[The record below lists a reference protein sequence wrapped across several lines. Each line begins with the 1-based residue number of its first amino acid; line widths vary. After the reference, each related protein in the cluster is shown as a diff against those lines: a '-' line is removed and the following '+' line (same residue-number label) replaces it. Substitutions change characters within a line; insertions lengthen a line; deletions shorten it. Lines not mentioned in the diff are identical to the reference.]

1 MMNQLKELIKEMVEN
16 SDKTPKVAV
25 NFATPGER
33 RLQAIEDLAKQV
45 VSRLHLDSRVKFVN
59 KSSRS
64 TGAIAFS
71 VFDNNLKEIIL
82 KIQPIDEI
90 GPYKKSMQAVKKM
103 PKNIAVH
110 FPQIYK
116 VGSLSDLKIE
126 NPVIINATW
135 ENLGFILMEK
145 LDELPGNMFDIIKGQ
160 KDDQKLKSLISD
172 RNSFTEFIEDILD
185 GNEKSIA
192 RIISTSSGKES
203 PEIKMKMLKNY
214 MILAMYDKNLRSALE
229 TNGFV
234 TENEIYAAVVAQA
247 AKWVERIEA
256 ENPKRALS
264 SISSMIKMMIS
275 FVNKRPIPKEVG
287 DSSGPTRKLKGID
300 RVNDALD
307 NLSKYGIIPSDL
319 HANNIMIRPETGE
332 IVFSDIGHFH
342 FK

>member
-1 MMNQLKELIKEMVEN
+1 MNQLKQLIKEIAEGD
-16 SDKTPKVAV
+16 DKTPKVAV
-25 NFATPGER
+25 NFATPGEK
-33 RLQAIEDLAKQV
+33 RLRVIEDLAKQIV
-45 VSRLHLDSRVKFVN
+45 NRLQLDSRVKFVN
-59 KSSRS
+59 KSLRS

-71 VFDNNLKEIIL
+71 VFDDDLKEIIL

-90 GPYKKSMQAVKKM
+90 DPYKKSMRIVKKM
-103 PKNIAVH
+103 PGDIAVH

-126 NPVIINATW
+126 NPVLINGTW

-160 KDDQKLKSLISD
+160 RDGQKLKSLISD
-172 RNSFTEFIEDILD
+172 RNSFTEFIEDVLD
-185 GNEKSIA
+185 GNEKSIE

-214 MILAMYDKNLRSALE
+214 MILAMYDKALRAALE
-229 TNGFV
+229 TDGFV
-234 TENEIYAAVVAQA
+234 TEDKIYAAIVGQVT
-247 AKWVERIEA
+247 KWIERVMP

-264 SISSMIKMMIS
+264 SISSMVKMMIS
-275 FVNKRPIPKEVG
+275 FANKRPIPKEVG

-300 RVNDALD
+300 KVNDVLD
-307 NLSKYGIIPSDL
+307 KLSKYKIIPSDL
-319 HANNIMIRPETGE
+319 HANNIMIRAETGE